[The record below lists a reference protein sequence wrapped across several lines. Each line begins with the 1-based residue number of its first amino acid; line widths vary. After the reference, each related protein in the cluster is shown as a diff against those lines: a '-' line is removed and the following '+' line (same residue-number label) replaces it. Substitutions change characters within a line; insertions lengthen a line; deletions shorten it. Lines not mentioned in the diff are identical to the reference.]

1 MLDFQFKAGLEN
13 DVAYATHM
21 AGRRSSLK
29 ALATGTAS
37 SINRRSNGMRA
48 SEGFD
53 PQGRVSREGSTGGDS
68 SILAMARSRRPTEQ
82 EGSFDFVPPRSR
94 RPTEQDG
101 ALGFVPP
108 RSRRGTEQD
117 GALNFAPP
125 PRSRRGTEQDGALNF
140 VAPRSRRATEQ
151 DNSLDFDND
160 DSDLPLRRRASFV
173 SNSSKSFLD
182 RSQISNSLNAMLAG
196 LGDEGNMVSR
206 GGSLTSQRSV
216 GMRRVSQMDTDGDVS
231 DGNAGEGRR
240 GKFLSATRTNCTN

>member
-1 MLDFQFKAGLEN
+1 
-13 DVAYATHM
+13 
-21 AGRRSSLK
+21 
-29 ALATGTAS
+29 
-37 SINRRSNGMRA
+37 MRA
-48 SEGFD
+48 SDGFE
-53 PQGRVSREGSTGGDS
+53 RVSGGGSTGGGDS

-94 RPTEQDG
+94 RGTEQDG
-101 ALGFVPP
+101 ALSFVPP

-125 PRSRRGTEQDGALNF
+125 RSRRGTEQDGALNF
-140 VAPRSRRATEQ
+140 APPRSRRGTEQ
-151 DNSLDFDND
+151 DNTLDFETD
-160 DSDLPLRRRASFV
+160 DTDLPLRRRASFV

-196 LGDEGNMVSR
+196 LGDEGNMASR

-231 DGNAGEGRR
+231 DGIAGG
-240 GKFLSATRTNCTN
+240 